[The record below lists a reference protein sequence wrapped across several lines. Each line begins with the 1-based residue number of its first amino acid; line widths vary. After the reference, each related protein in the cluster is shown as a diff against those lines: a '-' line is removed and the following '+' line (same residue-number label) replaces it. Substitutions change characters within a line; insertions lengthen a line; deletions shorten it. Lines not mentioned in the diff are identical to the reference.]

1 MTSRKHREGTHLE
14 LPVEVLEPLRD
25 AEENNWEIVADA
37 LRVHLAVENDSLAA
51 LYRQV
56 EELEQSIDE
65 YNDEIRSLE
74 KTRDELVD
82 RRERLKDQIQA
93 KQEERREYDA
103 VVDEII
109 DRLVDNPSLG
119 IESQRSGLREAAEIQ
134 NDGVANADAIERVR
148 SDVRTRVG
156 ERDMEIQEWRLRP
169 DLNAAKTE
177 GEEVTS
183 RHDFAS
189 LHGGNDG
196 SE

>member
-25 AEENNWEIVADA
+25 ADENNWEIVADA

-74 KTRDELVD
+74 KTRDELAD
-82 RRERLKDQIQA
+82 RRERLKEQIQA

-103 VVDEII
+103 IVDEII
-109 DRLVDNPSLG
+109 ERLVDNPSLG
-119 IESQRSGLREAAEIQ
+119 IESQRSELREAAETK
-134 NDGVANADAIERVR
+134 NNGVANEDAIERVR
-148 SDVRTRVG
+148 SDVRTRVA
-156 ERDMEIQEWRLRP
+156 ERDVEIEEWRLRP
-169 DLNAAKTE
+169 DLNAGKDAVEDTA
-177 GEEVTS
+177 S
-183 RHDFAS
+183 RRSFAS
-189 LHGGNDG
+189 LQGGTDG